1 MGTVSKNRGM
11 SCVGVRKT
19 GTTLIRVSTVMG
31 TLYLTKECDCM
42 DMIRILQLVALAFGV
57 EELCNARKYYKQKK
71 TRWAIASLCVGIFAC
86 ARAIISITGIL

>member
-1 MGTVSKNRGM
+1 MN
-11 SCVGVRKT
+11 
-19 GTTLIRVSTVMG
+19 
-31 TLYLTKECDCM
+31 LTKECDCM

-86 ARAIISITGIL
+86 ACAIISITGIL